1 MIDICPLSVDDFVV
15 SFLRAVLL
23 LLETNVPIEKKTIIE
38 NVLIFLKNDKLSQK
52 VKTKFEASRVKVNI
66 NNTRVNDGPHG
77 KLNFY
82 IEKVCR
88 VARLSFQDDI

>member
-1 MIDICPLSVDDFVV
+1 M
-15 SFLRAVLL
+15 
-23 LLETNVPIEKKTIIE
+23 
-38 NVLIFLKNDKLSQK
+38 
-52 VKTKFEASRVKVNI
+52 KTKFEASRVQVNI

>member
-1 MIDICPLSVDDFVV
+1 M
-15 SFLRAVLL
+15 
-23 LLETNVPIEKKTIIE
+23 
-38 NVLIFLKNDKLSQK
+38 
-52 VKTKFEASRVKVNI
+52 KTKFEASRVKVNI

-88 VARLSFQDDI
+88 VARLSFQDDIYIIPLAFAFTIYTITPIFKSKG